1 MENVHALLDEIKRR
15 HGIPSDYKLAHFLG
29 LTDGA
34 IRHYRHGRSL
44 PDEMACQKIAKALD
58 IDGDVLAAQM
68 LSMRAKDQDTRRM
81 WERIAERLGGI
92 AACALVATSLVAS
105 SPSKAAQSS
114 DSVYYV
120 KY

>member
-58 IDGDVLAAQM
+58 IDGDVLAAHM
-68 LSMRAKDQDTRRM
+68 LSARAKDDDTRRM
-81 WERIAERLGGI
+81 WKRIAERLGGV
-92 AACALVATSLVAS
+92 AACALIAAFSIAPNPAQAGNTAPSL
-105 SPSKAAQSS
+105 
-114 DSVYYV
+114 YIM
-120 KY
+120 